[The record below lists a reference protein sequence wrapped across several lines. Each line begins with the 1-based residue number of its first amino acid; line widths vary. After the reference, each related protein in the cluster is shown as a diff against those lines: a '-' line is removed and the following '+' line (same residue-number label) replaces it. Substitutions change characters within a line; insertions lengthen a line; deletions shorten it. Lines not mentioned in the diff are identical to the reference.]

1 MADVARLAEVSTA
14 AVSYY
19 LSDRK
24 EHLSRVGPDARERI
38 RAAIEQLGYV
48 QNKTARHLRRQRTE
62 RICIML
68 PRLGIPFADK
78 MTQDIEA
85 VAERHGILSIVLT
98 GHDKAAYRRIL
109 SEVEAGLADGVIA
122 DADGLTEEEVA
133 EVFEPFARL
142 NKACLVMHATAAPGS
157 YSVLNHDRTV
167 ALMRVVAY
175 LREKGHQNLVYVQ
188 NRTMISN
195 PRVVALD
202 ELVQLV
208 GSPLTV
214 AFMDGAQARESAAAR
229 AREIAAMPDH
239 PTAVLVESD
248 FTAVT
253 MVEEFVRLGLSVPAD
268 IAVVGCG
275 NAEEGYYCNPR
286 LTTIGPEWLSLT
298 EASEHL
304 MDVIEG
310 RSGVATRR
318 FTVPWTL
325 FARESA

>member
-1 MADVARLAEVSTA
+1 MADVARIAEVSTA

-24 EHLSRVGPDARERI
+24 EHVSRVGPEARERI
-38 RAAIEQLGYV
+38 RLAIGQLGYV

-85 VAERHGILSIVLT
+85 VAARHGILSIVLT

-109 SEVEAGLADGVIA
+109 SEVEAGLADGVIV
-122 DADGLTEEEVA
+122 DADSLTDEEVQ

-142 NKACLVMHATAAPGS
+142 NKACLVMHATAAPRS
-157 YSVLNHDRTV
+157 YSVLNHDRNV
-167 ALMRVVAY
+167 ALLRAVTY
-175 LREKGHQNLVYVQ
+175 LREKGHKSLIYVQ
-188 NRTMISN
+188 NRTTIAN
-195 PRVVALD
+195 PRVLALE
-202 ELVQLV
+202 ELVRIL
-208 GSPLTV
+208 GGALSIKFT
-214 AFMDGAQARESAAAR
+214 DGAQARESAAAR
-229 AREIAAMPDH
+229 AREIAAMPER
-239 PTAVLVESD
+239 PTAVVVESD

-253 MVEEFVRLGLSVPAD
+253 MIEEFVRLGLSVPGD

-304 MDVIEG
+304 MDLIEG
-310 RSGVATRR
+310 RDGAGTRR

-325 FARESA
+325 YARESA